1 MCGGKTF
8 HAHKLVIC
16 SQSPVFTP
24 LVLEILMGGKNGS
37 SSVVKPFY
45 ASIIA

>member
-1 MCGGKTF
+1 LK
-8 HAHKLVIC
+8 
-16 SQSPVFTP
+16 VFAGETDFASHCIDGE
-24 LVLEILMGGKNGS
+24 LSGKNGS